1 MASGASKPTAFMLFI
16 LNMGLY
22 FFMIIISSWIINH
35 GIVRSRESGE
45 SDSLQAYICSLLKDW
60 FFQAITDLCMHAL
73 PCVNVYA
80 AAILTIPARIF
91 PIYFP
96 MGNLATGFFIIL
108 SLLAGVVGTSSIT
121 GLYNLFLWNAP
132 SIHATYASSLASLSL
147 TLLAMGLMLTLS
159 LSFSV
164 LRIFLLCFLLLSN
177 SYPISIISSWCTQTY
192 QAFSQCAL
200 QIRMQRDQH
209 RLDRFSLGMFIV
221 LFPCYVHVCITSN
234 GVSVNPLEPP

>member
-1 MASGASKPTAFMLFI
+1 MASGASKPTAFMLLI

-45 SDSLQAYICSLLKDW
+45 SDSLQAYICSLKDW

-108 SLLAGVVGTSSIT
+108 SLLAGVVGFTSSIT

-164 LRIFLLCFLLLSN
+164 LRIFLLFFFFYFQTHIQFQLFQVGVCKLTKPFLNVHCRFACKEINIGWTDSVLVCSLFFFLVMCKCVLQAMGYLSI
-177 SYPISIISSWCTQTY
+177 P
-192 QAFSQCAL
+192 
-200 QIRMQRDQH
+200 
-209 RLDRFSLGMFIV
+209 
-221 LFPCYVHVCITSN
+221 
-234 GVSVNPLEPP
+234 

>member
-1 MASGASKPTAFMLFI
+1 MLLI

-45 SDSLQAYICSLLKDW
+45 SDSLQTYICSLKDW
-60 FFQAITDLCMHAL
+60 VFQAFTDSCMHAL
-73 PCVNVYA
+73 PCLNVYA

-96 MGNLATGFFIIL
+96 MGNLATGFFVIL
-108 SLLAGVVGTSSIT
+108 SLLAGVVGFTSSVT

-147 TLLAMGLMLTLS
+147 TLLAMGLVLTLS
-159 LSFSV
+159 LSLS
-164 LRIFLLCFLLLSN
+164 LSLPLIGIFLVFFFFNFQTHILV
-177 SYPISIISSWCTQTY
+177 ISCWCMQTK
-192 QAFSQCAL
+192 QVFSRCGL

-209 RLDRFSLGMFIV
+209 RLDRFSLGMFINCSFSF
-221 LFPCYVHVCITSN
+221 LCACITSN
-234 GVSVNPLEPP
+234 RVSVNPLEPP